1 MENKI
6 CPSCGKM
13 HDQGTRKDLGIKCD
27 DNELN
32 GIKIINNRMSC
43 AMQALNPNAIP
54 KDVDEKNARIFVM
67 AAMDYKA
74 EIDWL
79 NEKWWEEMIQ
89 KYNLNVKANSKDIHI
104 DFADGSFYIL
114 E

>member
-1 MENKI
+1 MDNKI
-6 CPSCGKM
+6 CQSCGKV
-13 HDQGTRKDLGIKCD
+13 HEQGIRKDLGVKCD
-27 DNELN
+27 EGELN

-43 AMQALNPNAIP
+43 AIQALSPNAIP
-54 KDVDEKNARIFVM
+54 KDADEKNARIFVM

-79 NEKWWEEMIQ
+79 SSSWWNEIIQ
-89 KYNLNVKANSKDIHI
+89 KYNLSEKAEGKDVHI